1 MSSMSGDEGEQNV
14 IRHQAES
21 GYYQV
26 LLRVR
31 RQGGDCMWIAVWRQ
45 ALLEGDVAPAP
56 LGDLDGK
63 RD

>member
-1 MSSMSGDEGEQNV
+1 MSGDKGEQNV

-26 LLRVR
+26 LLWVG
-31 RQGGDCMWIAVWRQ
+31 RQGGDHIWIAVWRQ
-45 ALLEGDVAPAP
+45 ALLEGDMAPAP
-56 LGDLDGK
+56 QGDWDGK